1 MSPWV
6 RIAGPARCLR
16 KIDRVVMS
24 RISLR
29 ASGLLLL
36 RHHACQNG
44 LFTSRHRSADERPMS
59 RNSISFIVARNARS
73 LLLASPSSSSA
84 AHRFSDADT
93 NARPLFTFVFTQATV
108 FAAQSR
114 VDSFRRLGSAPA
126 MSAHVMVLAPV
137 LCEYRSVGSLAR
149 TVPHYIRRDTPLIA
163 VDFEIVIAC

>member
-1 MSPWV
+1 
-6 RIAGPARCLR
+6 
-16 KIDRVVMS
+16 
-24 RISLR
+24 
-29 ASGLLLL
+29 
-36 RHHACQNG
+36 
-44 LFTSRHRSADERPMS
+44 MS

-73 LLLASPSSSSA
+73 LLLASHSSSSA

-149 TVPHYIRRDTPLIA
+149 KVPHYIRRDTPLIA